1 MKMNQ
6 ITSGSIR
13 YTWHYCMSV
22 HSATEIPLLLLCL
35 LCSLLQLVVEEPIV
49 FLGIIIIRFLAM
61 TCIVNLGIIFRAWA
75 DWKSGESHCFPKNY
89 YYFSTSKCIV
99 GPFLYSKTQQ
109 IWQSHQKWKK
119 VRVQRNVYRVWGD
132 FCPISTV
139 DLKFG
144 THVILVMLHK
154 KVMLCIMHLT
164 RFSGIWNFVKN
175 TNWLLP
181 DADSLGII
189 IGSIPFQN
197 VINFFDISLCLVVMD

>member
-119 VRVQRNVYRVWGD
+119 VVQREYKEMSIVSGATFAPYQRLTWNLALMWSWLC
-132 FCPISTV
+132 FT
-139 DLKFG
+139 
-144 THVILVMLHK
+144 K
-154 KVMLCIMHLT
+154 KSCY
-164 RFSGIWNFVKN
+164 
-175 TNWLLP
+175 
-181 DADSLGII
+181 A
-189 IGSIPFQN
+189 
-197 VINFFDISLCLVVMD
+197 